1 MCTKLRKSFITVMLA
16 FMMSTLIACS
26 GSDASDTPAETVTG
40 YTGPIIDMHLH
51 ANTEPFPAMLCVP
64 WSQQFPLWDHKG
76 EVGDMVMGAM
86 MNPPCE
92 DPIPPVS
99 PENDALLNA
108 TVDAMDK
115 RKIVGVLTGSP
126 TETRRWR
133 DAAPGKFFPAISFNL
148 ARPHPTVDEMRTLFE
163 SGEFAVL
170 GEISHQYTGIAAND
184 PRMDPYWALAEEF
197 GIPVAVHMEQGVT
210 GVSFVPG
217 FENYRSDL
225 GNPYLLEDILE
236 KYPRLKVSVMH
247 YAAPLTEEMIAIMF
261 AYPQVYIDIGGMQWF
276 YPRPYFYRQLENFMM
291 AGLGKR
297 VMFGSDQGDWPGVIE
312 PSIDIIDEAPF
323 LTPEQKADIFYNNA
337 ARFLE
342 LSQETIA
349 AHKKAAE

>member
-1 MCTKLRKSFITVMLA
+1 MHMHLKTIYRAVITAL
-16 FMMSTLIACS
+16 STTALIACS
-26 GSDASDTPAETVTG
+26 GSDTPQATDTTETR

-51 ANTEPFPAMLCVP
+51 ANTVPFPASLCVP

-99 PENDALLNA
+99 PEDDALLNA
-108 TVDAMDK
+108 TVDAMKK

-126 TETRRWR
+126 DETRRWR
-133 DAAPGKFFPAISFNL
+133 DEAPGKFYPAISFNL
-148 ARPHPTVDEMRTLFE
+148 ARPHPTADEMRTLFE
-163 SGEFAVL
+163 SGEFVVL
-170 GEISHQYTGIAAND
+170 GEISNQYTGIAAND

-197 GIPVAVHMEQGVT
+197 GIPVAIHMEQGVT

-217 FENYRSDL
+217 FENYRSEL
-225 GNPYLLEDILE
+225 SNPYLLEDILE
-236 KYPRLKVSVMH
+236 KYPRLRVSVMH
-247 YAAPLTEEMIAIMF
+247 YAAPLTEQMIAIMY
-261 AYPQVYIDIGGMQWF
+261 AYPQVNIDIGGMQWF
-276 YPRPYFYRQLENFMM
+276 YPRPFFYRQLQSFME

-297 VMFGSDQGDWPGVIE
+297 VMFGSDQGNWPGVIE

-342 LSQETIA
+342 LSDETIA
-349 AHKKAAE
+349 AHLAAAD